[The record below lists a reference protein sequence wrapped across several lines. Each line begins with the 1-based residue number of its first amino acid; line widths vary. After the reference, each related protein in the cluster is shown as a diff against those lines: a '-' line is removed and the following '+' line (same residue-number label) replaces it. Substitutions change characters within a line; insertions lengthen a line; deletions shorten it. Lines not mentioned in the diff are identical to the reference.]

1 MWLTTV
7 DGYYSISDTSNE
19 GADYVCVCSH
29 DEGSLIKMRDR
40 IVDFAKENDRSVY
53 VKTGAEDGMMY
64 RGRFWI
70 GKREHYENV
79 PDRADHYEWRMS
91 IPRDLLTVYNNLTVV
106 DITYANFEARCQS
119 EWSGTCNSDI
129 VQRRMIA
136 LEDMSHRVDLLWP
149 KQTLAPAGVRLSLI
163 LGGGEDES
171 DTSGA

>member
-1 MWLTTV
+1 MRFSLLPRNDNFFELFNESAETINQA
-7 DGYYSISDTSNE
+7 SIALLD
-19 GADYVCVCSH
+19 
-29 DEGSLIKMRDR
+29 LM
-40 IVDFAKENDRSVY
+40 
-53 VKTGAEDGMMY
+53 
-64 RGRFWI
+64 
-70 GKREHYENV
+70 EHYENV